1 MDRPGKQVDEIIM
14 GKINPLAL
22 FTQKEKT
29 GRISFNPMASSTRQ
43 TTVGT
48 ALNTILALENVET
61 SLYITP
67 KKIRLLQQPR
77 AAACAIVFW
86 KTTGQKGYIKGFHRK
101 HRFV

>member
-22 FTQKEKT
+22 FTQKRKKREEFP
-29 GRISFNPMASSTRQ
+29 FNPMASSTRQ

-67 KKIRLLQQPR
+67 KR
-77 AAACAIVFW
+77 
-86 KTTGQKGYIKGFHRK
+86 
-101 HRFV
+101 